1 MVGDNDM
8 TGDQHDVNNYK
19 IDFDLIIYPINEKF
33 LIHCIELAENNK
45 RWAKSIKIIQPKG
58 IDETEEIILD
68 KTWWEKAS
76 NISKEM
82 VDEYIQK
89 EIGQMA
95 AEIYNYKYYRSHLK
109 TEIGLYLDPTAKR
122 YWEKVTGETLS

>member
-1 MVGDNDM
+1 M